1 MQVQI
6 LKSSDDDDVS
16 ATTYKELVT
25 LDKQGRAKT
34 KTSFAQ
40 RADGRHVAGNQSQ
53 EAVERG
59 ERLQQAAAYGP
70 GKKSRCPTPASSEI
84 ADKSTIE
91 QSDRNSTQRYMGK
104 PSLTSAESSCDDFI
118 PIIPSWRMRN
128 RPVEEK
134 ECDVTSEEEEE
145 QEAKGEEEEEEEE
158 EVEEKEE
165 ENTVAN
171 QEQGKDLA
179 RHSEEPV
186 ISRRGNDVTSQEK
199 PVRDWIGGDG
209 SWQDGRQDQMAE
221 EQEPVNASMS
231 RRAGPGR
238 GSLRREQSGRQE
250 ELSSSKAIE
259 KRMSRRNRSN

>member
-91 QSDRNSTQRYMGK
+91 QSDRSPTQRYM
-104 PSLTSAESSCDDFI
+104 
-118 PIIPSWRMRN
+118 
-128 RPVEEK
+128 
-134 ECDVTSEEEEE
+134 EEEE
-145 QEAKGEEEEEEEE
+145 QEAKEEE

-186 ISRRGNDVTSQEK
+186 ISRRGNDITSQEK

-209 SWQDGRQDQMAE
+209 SWQAGRQDQMEE
-221 EQEPVNASMS
+221 EQEPANASMS

-238 GSLRREQSGRQE
+238 GSLAREQSEGR
-250 ELSSSKAIE
+250 K
-259 KRMSRRNRSN
+259 N